1 VLGPERA
8 ENISPTGWLVE
19 ENMMFGS
26 HHDAPVALPDS
37 MRVLSATVTR
47 KTRSGRVLGE
57 NHRVSVNTALKAMT
71 IWPAWQHFE
80 ENTKGS
86 IENGKLAD
94 FVVLSENPMT
104 IAEEKLAN
112 IKIVETVKEGESVY
126 RLIKE

>member
-1 VLGPERA
+1 
-8 ENISPTGWLVE
+8 
-19 ENMMFGS
+19 
-26 HHDAPVALPDS
+26 
-37 MRVLSATVTR
+37 
-47 KTRSGRVLGE
+47 
-57 NHRVSVNTALKAMT
+57 MT